1 MSKRGDDWI
10 VFASEVLK
18 HIEEYANEQYGDKGE
33 DRVTDLSIQDVL
45 KDCDKYFKRYGKV
58 SKERQEMDFYKMAHY
73 VCMARDKWKNANSDG
88 K

>member
-10 VFASEVLK
+10 KFASEVLK

-33 DRVTDLSIQDVL
+33 DRASGRTAKELFDDST
-45 KDCDKYFKRYGKV
+45 KYPARFGKV
-58 SKERQEMDFYKMAHY
+58 SKERQELDFFKSAHCC
-73 VCMARDKWKNANSDG
+73 CMAWDKWKNANSDG